1 MGSREA
7 WRRTLLEWEAAKHYA
22 QPYALIIGWT
32 FPNPLVEH
40 FLPSVLLVKAVAVF
54 DEAIENYI
62 DSVHGA
68 LPAGY
73 RTTLDGRIRFLADQG
88 LAANG
93 PQLHDVRIL
102 RNQVSHERQAQA
114 TWQELESA
122 LSELETALFGLNLVD
137 ARPKL
142 EYFGE
147 RSGVNLSTEPG
158 VLGTRT
164 FTIGVRENGMP
175 AYEARWEQAIHRL
188 NPNASGLD

>member
-1 MGSREA
+1 MDSREA
-7 WRRTLLEWEAAKHYA
+7 WRRTLLEWEAVKHYA

-40 FLPSVLLVKAVAVF
+40 LLPSVLLVKAVAVF
-54 DEAIENYI
+54 DEAIEHYI
-62 DSVHGA
+62 DSVRGG

-73 RTTLDGRIRFLADQG
+73 KATLDGRIRFLADQRLVTNG
-88 LAANG
+88 L
-93 PQLHDVRIL
+93 QLHDVRIL
-102 RNQVSHERQAQA
+102 RNKVAHERQVQA
-114 TWQELESA
+114 TWQELDSA
-122 LSELETALFGLNLVD
+122 LAELETALLSMSLVD
-137 ARPKL
+137 PRPKL

-147 RSGVNLSTEPG
+147 RSGISLSTEPG

-164 FTIGVRENGMP
+164 FTVGVRENGTP